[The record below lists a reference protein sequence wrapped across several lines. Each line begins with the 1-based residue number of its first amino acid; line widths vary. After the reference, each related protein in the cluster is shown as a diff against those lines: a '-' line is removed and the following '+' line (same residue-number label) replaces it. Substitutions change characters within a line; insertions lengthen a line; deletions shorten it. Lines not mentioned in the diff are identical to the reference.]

1 MSKSLLIGLALIFS
15 FGIISAQDRSI
26 TGKVTSAEDGTAI
39 PGVNVVVKGTTTGA
53 VTDLD
58 GNYKLTSPSDGAIL
72 VFSFIG
78 METVEMEIGGRSVI
92 DVAMGLDSEQLS
104 EVVVVGYGT
113 STKEELT
120 GSISIIDNEALEMMP
135 KASFQDALQG
145 AAPGLQVVSNDGAPG
160 ASIAVRVRGIGSINA
175 SNEPLYVIDGI
186 PVTSGSISSTDF
198 SNGGR
203 SSNVMSSLN
212 PNDIESLIVL
222 KDAASTA
229 IYGSRGANGVVLITT
244 KSGKAGTKAKIDV
257 KARWGS
263 SDFAYNNLLTGL
275 NRDQYE
281 QLYLEGYLNAGTL
294 TEQEARDQF
303 ASQFPINPETGDYYN
318 TNWIEEMTRPGFVQE
333 YDGSVTGGTDKLS
346 YFVSG
351 NYFDQDGVVDQNYFT
366 RLSGRA
372 NLNARV
378 NDRLIISNNLSIST
392 YEQRG
397 ITDGTAWEAPFYLG
411 ILMAPTV
418 PIYDLEGNYYAGH
431 KGFFMG
437 GNNPVG
443 QLYDNIRTLRQT
455 RFTDNLSA
463 SIEIVEGLTFKSA
476 WSFDFIT
483 IREKVFE
490 NGRYGD
496 GRNVGGTS
504 DVAQNNVYNWLGTQT
519 LNYAKTFNG
528 AHNID
533 VLLGYEA
540 QKVNQDGLNAYGRGF
555 AHPEL
560 TNLRNAADP
569 NFMDSYE
576 TAYAFNSYFARVN
589 YDYQN
594 KYYLSG
600 SIRRDGSSRFG
611 PDKRW
616 GTFWSLG
623 AGYTISEESFL
634 QGVDF
639 INLLKIRASYG
650 ITGNAGIGNFD
661 WAGLWGFTPVYDG
674 NGGAAP
680 SQVANPNLTW
690 ESQGNTNI
698 GLDLEMFN
706 SRFRTNVDYFIRNST
721 ELLLDRPLSMTT
733 GFRTVQQNFGD
744 MQNSG
749 FEIALSG
756 DVVSTD
762 DFLLTLGANITFLK
776 NELTKLPEAYIDG
789 TKRRE
794 EGRDYQEYFLYGWA
808 GVDPANGDPL
818 WYTDSS
824 RSETTNN
831 VNEADR
837 FYDGKS
843 ATPSAF
849 GGFNLSANWKGLTL
863 SAMFNYQFGNYV
875 YDAPGW
881 VLHGDGRFTP
891 RSTSQYAFE
900 NRWTQE
906 KADAGQTDFLFPQHR
921 WGGNQSSNQRNS
933 DRYLYDGD
941 FIRLKRVNL
950 SYNFPESI
958 TSRISMRS
966 LQVYVSLDNYWT
978 WTKDSELPFD
988 PEQAISGVYNTTT
1001 PISKTVNFGINI
1013 GL

>member
-1 MSKSLLIGLALIFS
+1 MRKSLLLSFALLFAAS
-15 FGIISAQDRSI
+15 MAFAQDRTI
-26 TGKVTSAEDGTAI
+26 TGKVTAAEDGTGV

-58 GNYKLTSPSDGAIL
+58 GNYKLTVPADGGTL

-78 METVEMEIGGRSVI
+78 METQEVAIGSRSVI
-92 DVAMGLDSEQLS
+92 DVAMNLDSEQLA

-113 STKEELT
+113 QTKEALT
-120 GSISIIDNEALEMMP
+120 GSVSIIESEALEMMP

-145 AAPGLQVVSNDGAPG
+145 ASPGLQVVSNDGAPG

-186 PVTSGSISSTDF
+186 PVTSGSITSTDF
-198 SNGGR
+198 GNGGR
-203 SSNVMSSLN
+203 SSNVMASIN

-244 KSGKAGTKAKIDV
+244 KSGKSGTKAKVDV
-257 KARWGS
+257 KARWGV
-263 SDFAYNNLLTGL
+263 SDNAYNGLLTGL
-275 NRDQYE
+275 NRDQYY
-281 QLYLEGYLNAGTL
+281 QLYQEGYANAGTL
-294 TEQEARDQF
+294 TPAEAEAQF
-303 ASQFPINPETGDYYN
+303 ASQFPINPETGDYYD
-318 TNWIEEMTRPGFVQE
+318 TNWIEEMTRQGFVQE
-333 YDGSVTGGTDKLS
+333 YDASVSGGNESIS

-351 NYFDQDGVVDQNYFT
+351 NFFDQDGVVDQNFFT

-372 NLNARV
+372 NVNGKISERARF
-378 NDRLIISNNLSIST
+378 SNNLSVSS
-392 YEQRG
+392 YRQRG

-418 PIYDLEGNYYAGH
+418 PVYDLEGNFYADH

-443 QLYDNIRTLRQT
+443 QLYDNIRELRQT
-455 RFTDNLSA
+455 RVTDNLSL
-463 SIEIVEGLTFKSA
+463 SIEIIDGLTFKSA
-476 WSFDFIT
+476 WSFDI
-483 IREKVFE
+483 INIDEKVFE

-504 DVAQNNVYNWLGTQT
+504 DVAYNSVYNWLGTQT
-519 LNYAKTFNG
+519 LNYGVTLADQ
-528 AHNID
+528 HNLDI
-533 VLLGYEA
+533 LAGYEA
-540 QKVNQDGLNAYGRGF
+540 QKVRQNGLNAYGRGF
-555 AHPEL
+555 AHPTL

-569 NFMDSYE
+569 NFMDSYITE
-576 TAYAFNSYFARVN
+576 YSFASIFGRVN
-589 YDYQN
+589 YDFKN
-594 KYYLSG
+594 KLFASA

-611 PDKRW
+611 PNNRY
-616 GTFWSLG
+616 GTFWSVG
-623 AGYTISEESFL
+623 GGYTISEEGFM
-634 QGVDF
+634 QNVGV
-639 INLLKIRASYG
+639 INLLKLRASYG

-661 WAGLWGFTPVYDG
+661 YAGLWGFTPVYDG

-680 SQVANPNLTW
+680 SQVANPDLTW
-690 ESQGNTNI
+690 ESQGNLNLGI
-698 GLDLEMFN
+698 DLEVLNNRLRINGDWFQRV
-706 SRFRTNVDYFIRNST
+706 SSD
-721 ELLLDRPLSMTT
+721 LLLDRPLSMTT
-733 GFRTVQQNFGD
+733 GFRTVSQNFGD
-744 MQNSG
+744 MQNTGVELS
-749 FEIALSG
+749 ISG
-756 DVVSTD
+756 DVIATN
-762 DFLLTLGANITFLK
+762 DFTLTLGGNITFIK

-808 GVDPANGDPL
+808 GVDPSNGDPL

-824 RSETTNN
+824 REGTTNN
-831 VNEADR
+831 VNDAVR

-843 ATPSAF
+843 ATPTAF
-849 GGFNLSANWKGLTL
+849 GGFNLTANWKGLTL

-875 YDAPGW
+875 YDSPGW

-891 RSTSQYAFE
+891 RSTSTFGFE
-900 NRWTQE
+900 NRWTTPGQE
-906 KADAGQTDFLFPQHR
+906 TKFPQHR

-933 DRYLYDGD
+933 DRYLYSGD

-950 SYNFPESI
+950 AYNFPESI
-958 TSRISMRS
+958 TSRMFLRS
-966 LQVYVSLDNYWT
+966 LQVYASLDNYWT
-978 WTKDSELPFD
+978 WTKAKDLPFD
-988 PEQAISGVYNTTT
+988 HEHAISGVYNTNT